1 MLLVFRFIVG
11 NYYCH
16 FWTGG
21 INTNALFIY
30 LQKCTITIFFS
41 IFSRTLI
48 QTRLFAFWHFS
59 FSGFLT
65 HNYLFNMATYM
76 VDTLRQKKTDRR
88 TGPKKTLESSAISKL
103 FCSFSVQFFNNCI
116 ALLARFITFYIYKY
130 IFNYEKAPSP
140 KEQSLM

>member
-1 MLLVFRFIVG
+1 MATWWTFSAYFLFKYCQSSMVFWTSEAVFMLLVFRFIVG

-76 VDTLRQKKTDRR
+76 VDTLRQKKKQIEEP
-88 TGPKKTLESSAISKL
+88 GPKKPWKVRLFPNFFVPFPSSFLII
-103 FCSFSVQFFNNCI
+103 V
-116 ALLARFITFYIYKY
+116 
-130 IFNYEKAPSP
+130 
-140 KEQSLM
+140 

>member
-1 MLLVFRFIVG
+1 MLLVFRFIVIIIVISG
-11 NYYCH
+11 PEASTPMPYSS
-16 FWTGG
+16 
-21 INTNALFIY
+21 IY
-30 LQKCTITIFFS
+30 KKCTITIFFS